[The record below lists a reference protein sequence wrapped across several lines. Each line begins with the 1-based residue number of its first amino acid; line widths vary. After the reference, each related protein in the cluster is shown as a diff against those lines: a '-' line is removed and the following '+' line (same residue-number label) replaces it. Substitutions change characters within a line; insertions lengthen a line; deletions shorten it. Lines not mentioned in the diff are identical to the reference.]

1 MQAEATKTT
10 VTKKTSFFPA
20 YKKYLSQLIDQLKTF
35 LKSDIQ
41 DEKMPI
47 IPSFLSGSAMQ
58 EYKIL
63 PLELDFENSPTQRAN
78 TGYFKHRQA
87 VIATHSPPQD
97 NVPEKVFCSSAIFA
111 LSDAERVPKR
121 LHSNIIAV
129 TGAASTGKT
138 SLLKGFLAENTL
150 PFLFDYVFYL
160 PFLYLDLQSVTNLL
174 QFLVPTLPHQW
185 ICDEFDCMNVL
196 QELDKSDKV
205 LIDGYCPSQPGVSDQ
220 QAESYVYTS
229 TVAKGGS
236 SSSSSKEI
244 ATEIPVDLKSNTG
257 EIFLESILSRKILTR
272 AKVIVTTN
280 THCFLNLEKR
290 LRNYPRFEILG
301 LNDES
306 RKQMCQNICGKNST
320 QILDFIQF
328 YPLLHKICDNPET
341 CSAVI
346 YVVNQIFSKQI
357 NGTEFAFGLSL
368 TRVAIATYSLLL
380 QNKNVVLESHILK
393 DLAVSAWGQVQNGLL
408 VDLAETELSND
419 CHFDAVSPLSIET
432 VIEEE
437 NVVKSRNVEIL
448 AAMNS
453 AFYTDLDEFE
463 KFLETGF
470 QDSGKNTFR
479 FVAMHACGLMNDP
492 ITFSC
497 LKKLQPSLEIPPEK
511 IKLLDD
517 KMEKQLQRSDNS
529 FATLMFLCTLSQS
542 KSDEEL
548 AAECAARFK
557 DVVEVNGDIYPT
569 DVAGLWY
576 ALLRRK
582 ESLLFRVGSAKA
594 NFVRNQSKSQFV
606 MAMLKLPKIKVTLA

>member
-1 MQAEATKTT
+1 
-10 VTKKTSFFPA
+10 
-20 YKKYLSQLIDQLKTF
+20 
-35 LKSDIQ
+35 
-41 DEKMPI
+41 
-47 IPSFLSGSAMQ
+47 
-58 EYKIL
+58 
-63 PLELDFENSPTQRAN
+63 
-78 TGYFKHRQA
+78 
-87 VIATHSPPQD
+87 
-97 NVPEKVFCSSAIFA
+97 
-111 LSDAERVPKR
+111 
-121 LHSNIIAV
+121 
-129 TGAASTGKT
+129 
-138 SLLKGFLAENTL
+138 
-150 PFLFDYVFYL
+150 
-160 PFLYLDLQSVTNLL
+160 
-174 QFLVPTLPHQW
+174 
-185 ICDEFDCMNVL
+185 MNVL

-205 LIDGYCPSQPGVSDQ
+205 LVLIDGYCPSQPGASDQ
-220 QAESYVYTS
+220 QAESYVHTS

-236 SSSSSKEI
+236 SSTSSKETAI
-244 ATEIPVDLKSNTG
+244 EIPVDLKSNTG

-272 AKVIVTTN
+272 AKVIVTTY
-280 THCFLNLEKR
+280 THCFLNLKER

-301 LNDES
+301 LNDEAQ
-306 RKQMCQNICGKNST
+306 KQMCQNICGKNSS

-328 YPLLHKICDNPET
+328 YPLLHKICDYPET

-357 NGTEFAFGLSL
+357 NGTEFAFALPL

-408 VDLAETELSND
+408 VDLAETELSDD
-419 CHFDAVSPLSIET
+419 CHFDAVSPLSMET

-437 NVVKSRNVEIL
+437 NVVKSVRKFYVFWLEIL
-448 AAMNS
+448 AAMNIV
-453 AFYTDLDEFE
+453 FYTDLDEFE
-463 KFLETGF
+463 KFLETAF

-529 FATLMFLCTLSQS
+529 FETLMFLCTLSQS

-548 AAECAARFK
+548 AAECAAHFE

-582 ESLLFRVGSAKA
+582 ESLLLRLGSAKA
-594 NFVRNQSKSQFV
+594 NFVRNQSKSRFV